1 MIDEIDRRILSLLQ
15 QDARVSNAEIARQVE
30 LAPSAIFQRIKKLEQ
45 AGIIRGY
52 TARVNPKPLG
62 FGLLAF
68 VQIRTAVGA
77 TAPEVT
83 RELSAIP
90 EVFEVHRVVGEDCFY
105 LKVRVSDPEA
115 LEVLLDQKIQPLRS
129 VASTRTTIV
138 LSTAKES
145 QSLPIELDAEAADS
159 PPARLVVS

>member
-1 MIDEIDRRILSLLQ
+1 MIDAIDRRILSMLQ
-15 QDARVSNAEIARQVE
+15 KDARVPNAEIARQVE

-52 TARVNPKPLG
+52 TARISPKPLG

-68 VQIRTAVGA
+68 VQIRTAPGA

-83 RELSAIP
+83 RELTAIP

-115 LEVLLDQKIQPLRS
+115 LEELLDQKIQPLGS

-138 LSTAKES
+138 LSTSKES
-145 QSLPIELDAEAADS
+145 QSLPLEATGQERDGRS
-159 PPARLVVS
+159 VRLEAS

>member
-1 MIDEIDRRILSLLQ
+1 MIDEIDRKILSLLQ
-15 QDARVSNAEIARQVE
+15 QDARISNAEIARQVE

-45 AGIIRGY
+45 AGIICGY
-52 TARVNPKPLG
+52 TARLDPKSLG
-62 FGLLAF
+62 YGLLAF
-68 VQIRTAVGA
+68 VQVQTAPGA

-90 EVFEVHRVVGEDCFY
+90 EVFEVHRVIGEDCFY

-115 LEVLLDQKIQPLRS
+115 LEQLLDHKLQPLRS

-138 LSTAKES
+138 LSTGKET
-145 QSLPIELDAEAADS
+145 QSLPLEIDT
-159 PPARLVVS
+159 PTP